1 MITAFSGF
9 PRFGGGNMLRK
20 VSVVLA
26 PATLAFFVG
35 SAVLAQPVFP
45 KDRSSASTAVTQ
57 PEAKRPLPSGRAAG
71 IKQAQ
76 ARTNGIWNWVPFGI
90 VGGLAALVVVSG
102 GDDDDS
108 TPTTG
113 SN

>member
-1 MITAFSGF
+1 
-9 PRFGGGNMLRK
+9 MLRK

-26 PATLAFFVG
+26 PATLVLFVG
-35 SAVLAQPVFP
+35 STVLAQPVFP
-45 KDRSSASTAVTQ
+45 KERSSPSAAASQ
-57 PEAKRPLPSGRAAG
+57 PEAKSPLPSGRAAG

-76 ARTNGIWNWVPFGI
+76 AQTNGIWNWVPFGI